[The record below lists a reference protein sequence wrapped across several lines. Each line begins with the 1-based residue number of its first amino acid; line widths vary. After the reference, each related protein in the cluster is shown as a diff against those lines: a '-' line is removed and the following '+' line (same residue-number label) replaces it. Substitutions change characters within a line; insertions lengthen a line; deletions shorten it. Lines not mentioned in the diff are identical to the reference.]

1 MEINTGVIPRVIT
14 VRKLF
19 PMLVLAMGV
28 GLLAAGR
35 CAAQGQSRPPGR
47 GGYSDRIRRPAVSP
61 YLNLY
66 RGGSRGLPN
75 YYTLVRPQL
84 DQLDTNSRERQ
95 AVSDLDRNFTRELD
109 RRERQ
114 SLPDTGHEVRYRYFS
129 HFYNREQ

>member
-1 MEINTGVIPRVIT
+1 

-19 PMLVLAMGV
+19 PLLVLAMGTW
-28 GLLAAGR
+28 LAVAER
-35 CAAQGQSRPPGR
+35 CSAQGQSRPPGR

-95 AVSDLDRNFTRELD
+95 AVADLDRSFANEIQ

-114 SLPDTGHEVRYRYFS
+114 SLPETGHEVRYRYFS